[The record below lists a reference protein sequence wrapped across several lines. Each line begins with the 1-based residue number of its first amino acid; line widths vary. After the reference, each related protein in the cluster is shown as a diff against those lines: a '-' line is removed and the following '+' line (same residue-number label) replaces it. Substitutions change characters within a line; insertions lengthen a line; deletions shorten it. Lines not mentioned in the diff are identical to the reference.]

1 MKDYRQLMAAQ
12 TRIES
17 GRTDSEEVVVPFGG
31 PVLRMD
37 RQADGTVVS
46 SSPGGSQDFHSV
58 SYPAAPARMP
68 SYPDDLPFL
77 HGVRASVMQ
86 IPAWGRR
93 VVSWRRADQIEARV
107 ADLVA
112 QLVEDG
118 WREVA

>member
-1 MKDYRQLMAAQ
+1 
-12 TRIES
+12 
-17 GRTDSEEVVVPFGG
+17 
-31 PVLRMD
+31 
-37 RQADGTVVS
+37 
-46 SSPGGSQDFHSV
+46 
-58 SYPAAPARMP
+58 MP